1 MVNNQA
7 EPALLDEDA
16 PSRYVVGIDLGTTNS
31 AVAYVDTEAAPGQLQ
46 SFSIPQIVAPQQIE
60 ARSTLPSFHYEAAR
74 GEFPADSLQL
84 PWSKQEPGYCVGMF
98 ARDHGV
104 TVPSRVISSAKSWL
118 SHTGVDRT
126 AALLPWHGASDLEKL
141 SPLTVSARLLA
152 HVRAAWNAAHPDQP
166 LERQDIVLTLPASFD
181 EIARE
186 LTVAAA
192 AEAKLKRVVLI
203 EEPQAA
209 FYAWLDK
216 HKENWESLV
225 APGQTILVCDIGG
238 GTSDFTLI
246 RVRQGEDGKVQ
257 FHRVAVGEHL
267 ILGGDNLDLTLAT
280 YLEQKLTSGG
290 KLSPAEWSTLVRR
303 SRVAKEEMLTD
314 DAPAEMTINLPASG
328 SKLIGGGRQ
337 VTITKQEI
345 EQVLLDGFLPSG
357 SIETPLEQ
365 RSSGFQEFGL
375 PFANDPAITRHLS
388 AFLRSHRHVVEEE
401 GAPVAVRPDI
411 VLFNGGFFE
420 STLLRRKLI
429 EQLNAWFRPADPQY
443 DLQILDNDRLD
454 LAVARGAAYYG
465 LVRRGEGVR
474 IAANLA
480 RTYYI
485 GVGQDEQGKPQA
497 LCILPAT
504 TQPGEEI
511 DLQDRTFRLRIS
523 EPVEFPLF
531 VSSIRLIDKA
541 GEIVSVDNEQIRS
554 LPPIR
559 TVLRAKRRSE
569 ATEVAVK
576 LHARLTEIGT
586 IELWCDEQESDRKW
600 RLQFDVRS
608 ATQTDV
614 AAHVSDREAE
624 GVLDE
629 EIWSALQAHLTAT
642 FGDAP
647 TQKPQRL
654 LQELE
659 TTAEM
664 TRDVWPAS
672 LLRRIWGELL
682 DLEPGRRRSS
692 SHEIRWLNLA
702 GFALRP
708 GYGLALD
715 DWRVSETWKALQG
728 KVAHNDANCRTQS
741 WILWRRIAGGLN
753 RGQQQA
759 VAQPLILALRALHKR
774 ILTGQG
780 TATFTPQESLEAWRL
795 LGSLELLDVA
805 TKLEIGGW
813 IVDLLGKPKMASARS
828 AMAWALGRLGSRTP
842 VYGPLNLVV
851 PADVASDW
859 LSAIYRDK
867 NRDPMDLLAVMQ
879 IARRTDD
886 RYRDLAAAD
895 REDAAVWLE
904 REQAPAHFARIV
916 RDGGNLDSEERDQVF
931 GEALPIGLTL

>member
-1 MVNNQA
+1 MAKHQE
-7 EPALLDEDA
+7 EPALLDEEA

-31 AVAYVDTEAAPGQLQ
+31 AVAFVDTEAAPGQLQ
-46 SFSIPQIVAPQQIE
+46 SFSIPQIVASQQVE
-60 ARSTLPSFHYEAAR
+60 ARSTLPSFHYEAAKS
-74 GEFPADSLQL
+74 EFTTDALKL
-84 PWSKQEPGYCVGMF
+84 PWSKRDETYCVGMF

-104 TVPSRVISSAKSWL
+104 TVPSRVINSAKSWL

-152 HVRAAWNAAHPDQP
+152 HVRAAWNAAHPDYP

-192 AEAKLKRVVLI
+192 AEAGLKRVVLI

-225 APGQTILVCDIGG
+225 SPGQTILVCDIGG

-280 YLEQKLTSGG
+280 YLEQKLTGGG

-303 SRVAKEEMLTD
+303 SRVAKEEMLGD
-314 DAPAEMTINLPASG
+314 NAPAEMTINLPASG

-337 VTITKQEI
+337 VTITKEEV
-345 EQVLLDGFLPSG
+345 EQVLVDGFLPG
-357 SIETPLEQ
+357 GAIETPLEK

-388 AFLRSHRHVVEEE
+388 AFLRSHRHVLDEED
-401 GAPVAVRPDI
+401 ATAVRPDV

-420 STLLRRKLI
+420 STRLRGKLI
-429 EQLNAWFRPADPQY
+429 EEINAWFRPADPQY
-443 DLQILDNDRLD
+443 DLQILDNDQLD

-485 GVGQDEQGKPQA
+485 GVGQDDQGRPQA

-511 DLQDRTFRLRIS
+511 DLQERTFRLRIS

-541 GEIVSVDNEQIRS
+541 GEIVTVDQEQIRS

-614 AAHVSDREAE
+614 AAHVSNREAE

-629 EIWSALQAHLTAT
+629 EIWSALQSNLTAT

-647 TQKPQRL
+647 THKPQKL
-654 LQELE
+654 LYTLE
-659 TTAEM
+659 ATSEM
-664 TRDVWPAS
+664 PRDQWPAS

-741 WILWRRIAGGLN
+741 WILWRRIAGGLS

-759 VAQPLILALRALHKR
+759 VAQPLILALKALHRR
-774 ILTGQG
+774 IMTGQG
-780 TATFTPQESLEAWRL
+780 TATFTPSESLEAWRL
-795 LGSLELLDVA
+795 LGSLELLDVP
-805 TKLEIGGW
+805 TKIEIGGW

-851 PADVASDW
+851 SADRAADW
-859 LSAIYRDK
+859 LSALYRDAQ
-867 NRDPMDLLAVMQ
+867 RDPMDLLAVMQ

-886 RYRDLAAAD
+886 RYRDLSEGERGEAA
-895 REDAAVWLE
+895 RWLE
-904 REQAPAHFARIV
+904 GENAPVHFARIV
-916 RDGGNLDSEERDQVF
+916 REGGALDTEERDQVF

>member
-1 MVNNQA
+1 MVKHQA
-7 EPALLDEDA
+7 AATSGDEDA

-31 AVAYVDTEAAPGQLQ
+31 AVAYVDTEAAPGKLQ

-60 ARSTLPSFHYEAAR
+60 ARSTLPSFHYEAAKS
-74 GEFPADSLQL
+74 EFPADALQL
-84 PWSKQEPGYCVGMF
+84 PWSKPSANYCVGMF
-98 ARDHGV
+98 ARDHGI
-104 TVPSRVISSAKSWL
+104 TVPSRVINSAKSWL

-152 HVRAAWNAAHPDQP
+152 HIRAAWNDAHPQHP
-166 LERQDIVLTLPASFD
+166 LEQQDIVLTLPASFD

-192 AEAKLKRVVLI
+192 AEAGLKRVVLI

-216 HKENWESLV
+216 HQENWETLV
-225 APGQTILVCDIGG
+225 SPGQTILVCDIGG

-280 YLEQKLTSGG
+280 YLEQRLTSGG
-290 KLSPAEWSTLVRR
+290 KLSPGDWSTLVRR
-303 SRVAKEEMLTD
+303 CRVAKEEMLTNN
-314 DAPAEMTINLPASG
+314 APDEITINLPSGG

-337 VTITKQEI
+337 ATLTKSEI
-345 EQVLLDGFLPSG
+345 EQVLVDGFLPAG
-357 SIETPLEQ
+357 TIDTPLEK

-388 AFLRSHRHVVEEE
+388 AFLRNHHHVVEEE
-401 GAPVAVRPDI
+401 SVAVRPDI

-420 STLLRRKLI
+420 SSRLRRKLI
-429 EQLNAWFRPADPQY
+429 DEITAWFLPTDPQFQ
-443 DLQILDNDRLD
+443 LQILDNDRLD

-511 DLQDRTFRLRIS
+511 DLQARTFRLRVS

-541 GEIVSVDNEQIRS
+541 GEIVSVDQEQIRS

-569 ATEVAVK
+569 ATEIAVK

-586 IELWCDEQESDRKW
+586 IELWCDEIESDRRW

-629 EIWSALQAHLTAT
+629 EIWSSLQSQLTAT
-642 FGDAP
+642 FGETA
-647 TQKPQRL
+647 TLKPQRL

-659 TTAEM
+659 TTSEM
-664 TRDVWPAS
+664 ARNQWPAS

-692 SHEIRWLNLA
+692 SHEIRWLNLV

-728 KVAHNDANCRTQS
+728 KVVHNDANCRVQS

-753 RGQQQA
+753 RGQQKA
-759 VAQPLILALRALHKR
+759 VAEPLLQAFRGLHR
-774 ILTGQG
+774 RVMTGQG

-795 LGSLELLDVA
+795 LGGLELLDVS

-813 IVDLLGKPKMASARS
+813 IVDLLSKPKMASARS
-828 AMAWALGRLGSRTP
+828 AMAWTLGRLASRTP
-842 VYGPLNLVV
+842 VYGPLNSVIS
-851 PADVASDW
+851 AEIATRW
-859 LSAIYRDK
+859 LAAIYRDR

-879 IARRTDD
+879 IARLTDD
-886 RYRDLAAAD
+886 RYRDLASVD
-895 REDAAVWLE
+895 REEAAVWLE
-904 REQAPAHFARIV
+904 TENAPSHFARIV
-916 RDGGNLDSEERDQVF
+916 RAGGNLDHEERDQVF